1 MNKVDVLL
9 KRDDNTGSEASER
22 AFLENSKK
30 FSFNKRSINAIC
42 KALCLESNLYRP
54 EKTVK
59 NIKKYIES
67 AEKID
72 RVMYTEISNYI
83 FSLDMNGR
91 SSFASNVEMLLLY
104 VLDENNSVTPD
115 CRELTVRIY
124 DHFQL
129 ALHQIENVN
138 NIFAESIEE
147 AKANLK
153 KEVKGIEKE
162 YISILGFMEED
173 MIYGLTKQSD
183 IVESSTG
190 EVMLPMYC
198 VRIQSENGDVLK
210 TYDKEGVYV
219 SGSRIEENQITL
231 SRVVW
236 NEETQEYE
244 ETSEDQIMSTEQA
257 RVGVNTIGK
266 VVTETYETISQR
278 MKIG

>member
-72 RVMYTEISNYI
+72 RVLYSEISNYI

-104 VLDENNSVTPD
+104 VQDENNSVTPD

-162 YISILGFMEED
+162 YISILGIFAAVVLAFVGGITFSSSVLQNINKGSIFRLLLIAD
-173 MIYGLTKQSD
+173 LLAAVLINVIYMLIKFILIINGEHHDGKIKGFQIRYINVFCALGAGLVILGWLLNVQS
-183 IVESSTG
+183 
-190 EVMLPMYC
+190 LP
-198 VRIQSENGDVLK
+198 
-210 TYDKEGVYV
+210 TY
-219 SGSRIEENQITL
+219 
-231 SRVVW
+231 
-236 NEETQEYE
+236 
-244 ETSEDQIMSTEQA
+244 
-257 RVGVNTIGK
+257 
-266 VVTETYETISQR
+266 
-278 MKIG
+278 MKDFLLWCGH